1 MNVGV
6 ARFTDKVYRS
16 LKKRYIK
23 RMKWIIY
30 KQVPKNNRK
39 SITTYIVW
47 DQIEIPNR
55 VKELLSKGPNFVPE
69 RAGIWET
76 SYQEIERGIRGLD
89 PVEKDYIRW
98 KTVLKNQDKGKRED
112 YSKDIRYTKG
122 WLKENNLIAARAD
135 KSKQIV
141 IMKKQTYDRALEE
154 YIRKTECIKVNSNIV
169 QTIDRRVK
177 KLEETKLAKILPF
190 LRKCRNPRPGLPR
203 LFAFA
208 KTHKEG
214 KEIRPIVE
222 KRKGPTF
229 LLEKRLQEYVS
240 ALMESN
246 KFVVKDPVMVVKD
259 LQSITLMDEEV
270 GTVLDYESMYP
281 SIKVESC
288 VEALLE
294 FLFKENPTLTQ
305 HRKEVMEMANLVC
318 CESFFVYED
327 QTFKQKRGVPMG
339 SPISGLLCELVV
351 RKVELKVLRGFERD
365 IVYYK
370 RYVDDIF
377 ILWKNN
383 RVIANFVDRINEN
396 EEGLSLKLEQKSS
409 RMLHFLDINI
419 VFRKGHISTGVF
431 IKPTH
436 SPLYIPASSYDP
448 YKYKLAAF
456 RALIRRAFIYCENVI
471 DRLTEIERIIRIAGT
486 LGYKRKVIEG
496 IIRKFETS
504 SDKDTRRG
512 PYRYTKFTFN
522 KYLGGIMKEIASLK
536 DARVILKRAPNLYK
550 ILRNDKGLVK
560 KEDKAGVY
568 KIPYENQLLG
578 INKEYVGVTTRNLGI
593 RMKEH
598 KYDIRKGSNTTVLA
612 QMGQAEGSVVRW
624 NEARIIK
631 QVHSPTLARTA
642 EKMEIYRSKLKD
654 KCINARDAEGLP
666 SAWKY
671 ALKNL

>member
-1 MNVGV
+1 MLC
-6 ARFTDKVYRS
+6 RS
-16 LKKRYIK
+16 LTT
-23 RMKWIIY
+23 
-30 KQVPKNNRK
+30 
-39 SITTYIVW
+39 ITGFCGT
-47 DQIEIPNR
+47 QN
-55 VKELLSKGPNFVPE
+55 
-69 RAGIWET
+69 
-76 SYQEIERGIRGLD
+76 
-89 PVEKDYIRW
+89 
-98 KTVLKNQDKGKRED
+98 
-112 YSKDIRYTKG
+112 
-122 WLKENNLIAARAD
+122 
-135 KSKQIV
+135 
-141 IMKKQTYDRALEE
+141 
-154 YIRKTECIKVNSNIV
+154 
-169 QTIDRRVK
+169 
-177 KLEETKLAKILPF
+177 
-190 LRKCRNPRPGLPR
+190 
-203 LFAFA
+203 
-208 KTHKEG
+208 
-214 KEIRPIVE
+214 
-222 KRKGPTF
+222 
-229 LLEKRLQEYVS
+229 
-240 ALMESN
+240 
-246 KFVVKDPVMVVKD
+246 PVMVVKD

-270 GTVLDYESMYP
+270 GTVLDYESLYP

-305 HRKEVMEMANLVC
+305 HRKEVIEMANLVC

-339 SPISGLLCELVV
+339 SPISMLLCELVV
-351 RKVELKVLRGFERD
+351 RKVELKVLRGFETD

-377 ILWKNN
+377 IIWKNN

-396 EEGLSLKLEQKSS
+396 EEGLNLKLEQKSS

-419 VFRKGHISTGVF
+419 VFSKGHISTGVF

-456 RALIRRAFIYCENVI
+456 RALIRRAFIYCGNVI
-471 DRLTEIERIIRIAGT
+471 DRLTEIERIIRIAGR

-504 SDKDTRRG
+504 SDKDTRQG

-522 KYLGGIMKEIASLK
+522 KYLGGIMKEIASMK

-624 NEARIIK
+624 NEAKILK

-642 EKMEIYRSKLKD
+642 EKMEIYKSKLKD

>member
-1 MNVGV
+1 
-6 ARFTDKVYRS
+6 
-16 LKKRYIK
+16 
-23 RMKWIIY
+23 
-30 KQVPKNNRK
+30 
-39 SITTYIVW
+39 
-47 DQIEIPNR
+47 
-55 VKELLSKGPNFVPE
+55 
-69 RAGIWET
+69 
-76 SYQEIERGIRGLD
+76 
-89 PVEKDYIRW
+89 
-98 KTVLKNQDKGKRED
+98 
-112 YSKDIRYTKG
+112 
-122 WLKENNLIAARAD
+122 
-135 KSKQIV
+135 
-141 IMKKQTYDRALEE
+141 
-154 YIRKTECIKVNSNIV
+154 
-169 QTIDRRVK
+169 
-177 KLEETKLAKILPF
+177 
-190 LRKCRNPRPGLPR
+190 
-203 LFAFA
+203 
-208 KTHKEG
+208 
-214 KEIRPIVE
+214 
-222 KRKGPTF
+222 
-229 LLEKRLQEYVS
+229 
-240 ALMESN
+240 MESN

-270 GTVLDYESMYP
+270 GTVLDYESLYP

-305 HRKEVMEMANLVC
+305 HRKEVIEIANLVC

-339 SPISGLLCELVV
+339 SSISGLLCELVV
-351 RKVELKVLRGFERD
+351 RKVELKVLRGFESD

-377 ILWKNN
+377 IIWKNN

-396 EEGLSLKLEQKSS
+396 EEGLNLKLEHKSS

-419 VFRKGHISTGVF
+419 VFSKGHISTGVF

-436 SPLYIPASSYDP
+436 NPLYIPASSNDP

-471 DRLTEIERIIRIAGT
+471 DRVTEIERIIRIAGT

-504 SDKDTRRG
+504 SDKDTRQG
-512 PYRYTKFTFN
+512 TYRYTKFTFN
-522 KYLGGIMKEIASLK
+522 KYLGGIMKEMASMK
-536 DARVILKRAPNLYK
+536 DARMILKRASNLYK
-550 ILRNDKGLVK
+550 ILGNDKGLVK

-612 QMGQAEGSVVRW
+612 QMGQAEGSLVQW
-624 NEARIIK
+624 NEAKIIK
-631 QVHSPTLARTA
+631 QVHSPTLARIA
-642 EKMEIYRSKLKD
+642 EMMEIYRSKLKE

-671 ALKNL
+671 AVKNL